1 MSQAVAT
8 QEAPSRVE
16 ASRWPRGLLP
26 LTLALTAAAPLAMY
40 SGRIP
45 GLGEFD
51 YLIYYRL
58 LFYNDF
64 TNALAMLAAFLLALA
79 VRPLRDLVSRLA
91 DWISLNPGKTCAIA
105 FVALAI
111 AARVVYQ
118 GFPLAMDEYAPLLQ
132 ARIFAQGD
140 IAITYP
146 RELLDRMVVPGFQGS
161 FIHVNHETGNA
172 ISGYWPGLALLMTP
186 FAWFKAEWVLNP
198 LLGAV
203 GLWLIGDLAR
213 QGSGSERARGW
224 AMLAALA
231 CPQYTINAMS
241 YYAMT
246 GLLTLNLL
254 FLWLLLRPGA
264 RNAFLAGIAGSVA
277 LVMHN
282 PVPHALFAIPVG
294 IWLLTSEERRRKLIP
309 LAAGYVPLTALL
321 GLGWPLLTS
330 EMGLRPTAV
339 AAADVGF
346 VASWI
351 ERLGQLFVLP
361 GLDMLIVR
369 SYAAWKTLIWAAP
382 GLLLVAFLV
391 KPRHALQRVL
401 LAAFL
406 ITFAFYFLVPFD
418 QGHGWGYRYIHSA
431 WGLIPIAIGVFAA
444 KADDECGR
452 LLAAAVFAGLL
463 ATPAFLWTTRETIST
478 SIALQ
483 PATPGQGKALVFIA
497 NRPSLYTLDLIRNYP
512 GEGDRI
518 LRMWS
523 RGADEDARLATRI
536 APNAVLHSADE
547 RGSTWT
553 NKMQTPMPLK
563 P

>member
-1 MSQAVAT
+1 MGQAVAT
-8 QEAPSRVE
+8 QEAASEVE
-16 ASRWPRGLLP
+16 ASRWPRGLLL
-26 LTLALTAAAPLAMY
+26 LTLALTIAAPLAMY

-64 TNALAMLAAFLLALA
+64 SNALAMLAAFLLALA
-79 VRPLRDLVSRLA
+79 ARPLRARITHAA
-91 DWISLNPGKTCAIA
+91 DWISRHAWQTCLLA
-105 FVALAI
+105 FVVLAI

-140 IAITYP
+140 LAVTYP

-161 FIHVNHETGNA
+161 FIHVNQETGNA
-172 ISGYWPGLALLMTP
+172 VSGYWPGLALLMTP
-186 FAWFKAEWVLNP
+186 FAWFKAEWILNP

-213 QGSGSERARGW
+213 QASGSERARGW

-294 IWLLTSEERRRKLIP
+294 IWLLTSEDRRRKLIP
-309 LAAGYVPLTALL
+309 LAAGYVPLTAFL

-330 EMGLRPTAV
+330 EMGLRPTGV

-346 VASWI
+346 VASWL

-391 KPRHALQRVL
+391 KPRHALQRML
-401 LAAFL
+401 LATFL
-406 ITFAFYFLVPFD
+406 ITFAFYFMVPFD

-431 WGLIPIAIGVFAA
+431 WGLIPIAVGVFAA
-444 KADDECGR
+444 KADEDGGR

-483 PATPGQGKALVFIA
+483 PATPDQGKALVFIA

-536 APNAVLHSADE
+536 APNAVPYSADE
-547 RGSTWT
+547 RGSSWT
-553 NKMQTPMPLK
+553 TKMQTPVPRK

>member
-1 MSQAVAT
+1 MSGAMAPEIANVAG
-8 QEAPSRVE
+8 E
-16 ASRWPRGLLP
+16 SRWPRGLLL
-26 LTLALTAAAPLAMY
+26 LTVALAIAAPLAMY
-40 SGRIP
+40 SGRVP

-64 TNALAMLAAFLLALA
+64 TNSLAMLAALLVALA
-79 VRPLRDLVSRLA
+79 VRPVRNWITHAADWVSRHP
-91 DWISLNPGKTCAIA
+91 WQTCAVA
-105 FVALAI
+105 FVVMAI

-132 ARIFAQGD
+132 ARIFAHGD

-161 FIHVNHETGNA
+161 FIHVDRETGNA

-186 FAWFKAEWVLNP
+186 FAWFRAEWMLNP
-198 LLGAV
+198 LLGAA

-213 QGSGSERARGW
+213 LASGSEQARGW

-231 CPQYTINAMS
+231 CPQYTISAMS

-264 RNAFLAGIAGSVA
+264 RDAFLAGIVGSVS

-282 PVPHALFAIPVG
+282 PVPHALFALPVG

-330 EMGLRPTAV
+330 KMGLRPTAV
-339 AAADVGF
+339 AAADAGF

-351 ERLGQLFVLP
+351 ERLDQIFVLP

-391 KPRHALQRVL
+391 KPQHALQRVL

-431 WGLIPIAIGVFAA
+431 WGLIPIATGVFAT
-444 KADDECGR
+444 KVDDDGGR
-452 LLAAAVFAGLL
+452 LLAAAMFAGLL

-483 PATPGQGKALVFIA
+483 PATPDQGKALVFIA

-523 RGADEDARLATRI
+523 RGADKDARLAARI
-536 APNAVLHSADE
+536 VPDAVPYSADE

-553 NKMQTPMPLK
+553 NKMQTPVPRK